1 MVQTSVSMALKAYS
15 LGWKCA
21 TPLLKLNSR
30 LRDGWEQR
38 TLSGGLPAPAHIWM
52 QAASGGEAYLAWEV
66 LKNLKS
72 PFSESL
78 RVLVTTNTLQGYET
92 LSRAADDINGRKTG
106 LAIQP
111 WYFPFDDPD
120 LMDRVVDHVRPK
132 LALILETEL
141 WPGFLSACKKSEVNI
156 LLANGRMSTKSLAG
170 YLTWPDLF
178 RAVSPNTIMAVSEAD
193 GRRFGTLFGREKVWV
208 MPNIK
213 FDRMADAAP
222 MARKNNP
229 LKNLISPKSTFTVF
243 GSVRRQE
250 ELEVTKLAAGLMR
263 ERPTTILGLFPRH
276 MHHMKI
282 WETAMNS
289 AGLNWIH
296 RSRLN
301 GPALPG
307 TVILW
312 DAFGELVPAYGL
324 AQAAFVGGSLAPLG
338 GQNFLE
344 PLTCGV
350 TPVTGPH
357 WKNFAWVGKDIF
369 ESGLAV
375 ETKDWQAAQNALMS
389 ILDKTPAR
397 RSVAKLAKEYIA
409 NHKGGAKAVCKQ
421 VADFLNKD

>member
-1 MVQTSVSMALKAYS
+1 MALKAYG

-21 TPLLKLNSR
+21 TPFLKLNSR
-30 LRDGWEQR
+30 LKEGWGQR
-38 TLSGGLPAPAHIWM
+38 TLTDGLPAPAHIWM

-92 LSRAADDINGRKTG
+92 LTRAANDINGRKSG

-111 WYFPFDDPD
+111 WYFPFDDPV
-120 LMDRVVDHVRPK
+120 LMHRMVCQIRPQ
-132 LALILETEL
+132 LALILETEI
-141 WPGFLSACKKSEVNI
+141 WPGFLNACKKSGVNI

-170 YLTWPDLF
+170 YLTWPGLF
-178 RAVSPNTIMAVSEAD
+178 RDLSPDTVMAISEAD
-193 GRRFGTLFGREKVWV
+193 GRRFGTLFGREKVWI

-222 MARKNNP
+222 MDRNNNP
-229 LKNLISPKSTFTVF
+229 LKDIIPQNSTFTVF

-250 ELEVTKLAAGLMR
+250 EAEITKLAAGLMR
-263 ERPTTILGLFPRH
+263 KRPKTILGLFPRH
-276 MHHMKI
+276 MHHMEI

-289 AGLNWIH
+289 AGLNWTH

-301 GPALPG
+301 GPAEPG
-307 TVILW
+307 TVVLW

-357 WKNFAWVGKDIF
+357 WKNFAWVGRDIF

-375 ETKDWQAAQNALMS
+375 EAQDWQSAQNALLS
-389 ILDKTPAR
+389 ILDKAADR
-397 RSVAKLAKEYIA
+397 RSIAKQAREYIEDRR
-409 NHKGGAKAVCKQ
+409 GGAKAVCKR
-421 VADFLNKD
+421 VADFFNKD